1 MNTAQQH
8 TTASFNSVIA
18 LKLALLLIFSF
29 ASCFAAGYAFGQA
42 TPVRDVAIGTAG
54 TTAFL
59 LICAFLSPRWASH
72 LLLFFALTMTLYFST
87 GYLHGAPTFKIV
99 GSLLETDN
107 NEAGEFLATIP
118 FSVYAMQVAFLVL
131 GVVVWRQSKTLFQ
144 AAQQWHK
151 KVKIYLGVLFSILL
165 ITPFVG
171 ALGTSGTLQDYDT
184 AIPIPIIGFYVDAV
198 AAPQIYFERKREI
211 AEQAAKPADWHVQS
225 VNSKYK
231 NYVVVIGE
239 SARADY
245 MNLYGFQAVNTPFF
259 NQTKG
264 LFIDGYISAGEVT
277 MVSVLNSLSYRH
289 EMNNSMVTLA
299 NKAGFATYWL
309 SNQGM
314 LGMLSRDISIFALQ
328 SEYNYY
334 TQRGDYKTSIS
345 TSDTLLLP
353 ELKKVL
359 AKPESRPRLIV
370 VHIMGS
376 HANFCDRLTNPVAF
390 KLSSPSLSCYVS
402 TIKETDKLLED
413 MVDILKEKG
422 ESYSLIYFSD
432 HGLKHV
438 GNGAEQSLTHGGDT
452 YQSFAV
458 PFAKLSSDDT
468 EHKVIKVQR
477 SAFNFLKGFS
487 QWTGIK
493 AAELPTDGYD
503 FFGAQPDK
511 PDGTNL
517 DRVNKLPQDP
527 ITVRAQ

>member
-1 MNTAQQH
+1 MENNKEL
-8 TTASFNSVIA
+8 TTIQFDRKIA
-18 LKLALLLIFSF
+18 VKLLLLLVFSF
-29 ASCFAAGYAFGQA
+29 ASCFAAGYGFGYIH
-42 TPVRDVAIGTAG
+42 VMRDVAIGTAG
-54 TTAFL
+54 TCVFL
-59 LICAFLSPRWASH
+59 LTCAFISPRWTSRIF
-72 LLLFFALTMTLYFST
+72 LFFAITMTLYFST
-87 GYLHGAPTFKIV
+87 GFLHGAPTFKII
-99 GSLLETDN
+99 GSLLETDFR
-107 NEAGEFLATIP
+107 EAGEFLTSIP
-118 FSVYAMQVAFLVL
+118 IKVYLMQITFLL
-131 GVVVWRQSKTLFQ
+131 GSLWAWQQTKSLFHAAPSWRR
-144 AAQQWHK
+144 
-151 KVKIYLGVLFSILL
+151 KVKQYVIIVLIVLL
-165 ITPFVG
+165 ITPF
-171 ALGTSGTLQDYDT
+171 AGTFLSGGSLQDDES
-184 AIPIPIIGFYVDAV
+184 AIPIPIVGFYVDAI
-198 AAPQIYFERKREI
+198 AAPMIYLTRKQELV
-211 AEQAAKPADWHVQS
+211 EQSKKPASWHIQS
-225 VNSKYK
+225 VNNKYK

-239 SARADY
+239 SARSDY
-245 MNLYGFQAVNTPFF
+245 MNVYGFPLQDTPFF
-259 NQTKG
+259 SKTNG
-264 LFIDGYISAGEVT
+264 LFIDGYISTAELT
-277 MVSVLNSLSYRH
+277 MASVPATLSFH
-289 EMNNSMVTLA
+289 NEANNSIVSLA
-299 NKAGFATYWL
+299 RKAGFATSWL

-314 LGMLSRDISIFALQ
+314 LGFFSSGITLFALQ
-328 SEYNYY
+328 GEYNYY
-334 TQRGDYKTSIS
+334 TQRGDYQKSLS
-345 TSDTLLLP
+345 TSDIRLLP
-353 ELKKVL
+353 EFKKIL

-370 VHIMGS
+370 LHLMGS
-376 HANFCDRLTNPVAF
+376 HANFCDRLDNPVAF

-503 FFGAQPDK
+503 FFGTQPDK

-527 ITVRAQ
+527 ITVRVQ